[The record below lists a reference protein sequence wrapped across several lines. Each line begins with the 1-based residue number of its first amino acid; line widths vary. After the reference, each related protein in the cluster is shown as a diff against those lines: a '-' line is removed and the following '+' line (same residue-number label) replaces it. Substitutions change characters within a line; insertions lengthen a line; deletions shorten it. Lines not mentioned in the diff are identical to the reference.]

1 MKKFFKDFKAFI
13 TRGNILDLAVGVIIG
28 GAFSAI
34 VTSLVNDII
43 MPLIT
48 WAIGAESLADLS
60 IPLQTAEDGT
70 VTLAWNYG
78 NFIQAVIDFLLIAII
93 IFILIRTIMKSQE
106 LLKEARENIT
116 KGRLTKEQKKELKV
130 LNISL
135 KDKVKVQGYLEAKKQ
150 EEENKKLEE
159 EAKKKAEE
167 EEKLK
172 NSTEYILKEI
182 RDLLKENK
190 EIKK

>member
-116 KGRLTKEQKKELKV
+116 KGRLTKEQKKELKA

-135 KDKVKVQGYLEAKKQ
+135 KDKVKVQGYL
-150 EEENKKLEE
+150 

>member
-1 MKKFFKDFKAFI
+1 
-13 TRGNILDLAVGVIIG
+13 
-28 GAFSAI
+28 
-34 VTSLVNDII
+34 

-116 KGRLTKEQKKELKV
+116 KGRLTKEQKKELKA

-190 EIKK
+190 ENKK